1 MKKIRKTRKA
11 AKRNKIMARS
21 ISHSDVHQ
29 YFILQFSVYIKY
41 IKKQAERTT
50 SSFSGL
56 GSKSQIFTSNN
67 AVSSSLKCDT
77 NITFLT

>member
-1 MKKIRKTRKA
+1 MG
-11 AKRNKIMARS
+11 RS
-21 ISHSDVHQ
+21 IFHSDVHQ
-29 YFILQFSVYIKY
+29 YFTMQFSVYIKY

-50 SSFSGL
+50 SSYSGL

-67 AVSSSLKCDT
+67 AGSSSLKHDS